1 MALWRCNPGLFLLGY
16 LLLMLVFLIR
26 RIGLALITL
35 FLLTIIIFALSNVL
49 PGDVGRQV
57 LGPFA
62 PQASVDELN
71 QRLGTD
77 KPLITQYFAQMN
89 KYARGNL
96 GESFQSRQPVSELIG
111 QTFWNSA
118 KLALLALLITVP
130 LGIIGGV
137 VAALRRG
144 SLLDRFIVVV
154 SLAGSS
160 LPEFVTATFLI
171 VVFGL
176 QLDWFP
182 VLASVPAGSTPLDQ
196 LYRLA
201 LPIFALVMVY
211 FGYIARMARAGV
223 VTSLEADYTR
233 TATMKGLSRGV
244 VIRRHVLRNALLPT
258 ISVVATQTGYLF
270 GGLLAVELIFNYNGI
285 GKLLVTAARDKD
297 LPVLSAGVLVIG
309 IVYMVA
315 MLFADI
321 LISILNPRV
330 RLGDQG

>member
-1 MALWRCNPGLFLLGY
+1 
-16 LLLMLVFLIR
+16 MLVFLIR

-35 FLLTIIIFALSNVL
+35 LLLTIIIFALSNVL

-89 KYARGNL
+89 KYLRGNL

-137 VAALRRG
+137 VAALWRG
-144 SLLDRFIVVV
+144 SLLDRFIVGV

-176 QLDWFP
+176 QFDWFP
-182 VLASVPAGSTPLDQ
+182 VLASVPAGSTPLEQ
-196 LYRLA
+196 LYRLV
-201 LPIFALVMVY
+201 LPIFALVIVY

-315 MLFADI
+315 MLLADI